1 MKVRKLLDTCVAF
14 PKSIKIMAYI
24 NKLER
29 FETIWSGGHSYDVPI
44 SLLEGSLTTQ
54 LDSRLAVRKDDGSIE
69 VVLPDDVLR
78 IVSAR
83 LSSWSYSPPV
93 SDEHSEVAAMQMYP
107 CSKGTYDSPACV
119 LYSEDGEQILRM
131 YSAWGKDD
139 KVYVSV
145 IRKPTTIA
153 VGTGT
158 TAGGVVGVVGV
169 AGLAAGV
176 VGLAVGLAGLAV
188 GVAGLRAGVVGLA
201 VGVVGLSV
209 GVAGLVAGV
218 AGLGCGFSKPTWG

>member
-1 MKVRKLLDTCVAF
+1 MNVSEIVYRVKAAIGEVVNLDNPRLAEGVNSDNLEYIIVDKISYAF
-14 PKSIKIMAYI
+14 EWVIQNA
-24 NKLER
+24 
-29 FETIWSGGHSYDVPI
+29 PI

-69 VVLPDDVLR
+69 IVLPDDVLR

-83 LSSWSYSPPV
+83 LSSWSYSPPI

-119 LYSEDGEQILRM
+119 LYSEDGKQILRM

-153 VGTGT
+153 VDPADGTKSLDVPSRLEASFIYYISALTMQAMGENAQSFFEIAT
-158 TAGGVVGVVGV
+158 LNLKNNGE
-169 AGLAAGV
+169 
-176 VGLAVGLAGLAV
+176 
-188 GVAGLRAGVVGLA
+188 
-201 VGVVGLSV
+201 
-209 GVAGLVAGV
+209 
-218 AGLGCGFSKPTWG
+218 

>member
-1 MKVRKLLDTCVAF
+1 MNVSEIVYRVKAAIGEVVNLDNPRLAEGVNSDNLEHIIVDKISYAF
-14 PKSIKIMAYI
+14 EGVIQNA
-24 NKLER
+24 
-29 FETIWSGGHSYDVPI
+29 PI

-83 LSSWSYSPPV
+83 LSSWFVSPPI

-119 LYSEDGEQILRM
+119 LYSEDGKQILRM
-131 YSAWGKDD
+131 YTAYGKDD

-153 VGTGT
+153 VDPADGTKSLDVPSRLEASFIYYISALTMQAMGENAQSFFEIAT
-158 TAGGVVGVVGV
+158 LNLKNNGE
-169 AGLAAGV
+169 
-176 VGLAVGLAGLAV
+176 
-188 GVAGLRAGVVGLA
+188 
-201 VGVVGLSV
+201 
-209 GVAGLVAGV
+209 
-218 AGLGCGFSKPTWG
+218 

>member
-1 MKVRKLLDTCVAF
+1 MNVSEIIYRVKAAIGEVVNLDNPRLAEGVNSDNLEYIIVDKISYAF
-14 PKSIKIMAYI
+14 EWVIQNA
-24 NKLER
+24 
-29 FETIWSGGHSYDVPI
+29 PI

-83 LSSWSYSPPV
+83 LSSWFVSPPI

-119 LYSEDGEQILRM
+119 LYSEDGKQILRM

-153 VGTGT
+153 VDPADGTKSLDVPSRLEASFIYYISALTMQAMGENAQSFFEIAT
-158 TAGGVVGVVGV
+158 LNLKNNGE
-169 AGLAAGV
+169 
-176 VGLAVGLAGLAV
+176 
-188 GVAGLRAGVVGLA
+188 
-201 VGVVGLSV
+201 
-209 GVAGLVAGV
+209 
-218 AGLGCGFSKPTWG
+218 

>member
-1 MKVRKLLDTCVAF
+1 MNVSEIMYRVKAAIGEVVNLDNPRLAEGVNSDNLEYIIVDKISYAF
-14 PKSIKIMAYI
+14 EWVIQNA
-24 NKLER
+24 
-29 FETIWSGGHSYDVPI
+29 PI

-119 LYSEDGEQILRM
+119 LYSEDGKQILRM

-153 VGTGT
+153 VDPADGTKSLDVPSRLEASFIYYISALTMQAMGENAQSFFEIAT
-158 TAGGVVGVVGV
+158 LNLKNNGE
-169 AGLAAGV
+169 
-176 VGLAVGLAGLAV
+176 
-188 GVAGLRAGVVGLA
+188 
-201 VGVVGLSV
+201 
-209 GVAGLVAGV
+209 
-218 AGLGCGFSKPTWG
+218 

>member
-1 MKVRKLLDTCVAF
+1 MNVSEIIYRVKAAIGEVVNLDNPRLAEGVNSDNLENIIVDKISYAF
-14 PKSIKIMAYI
+14 EWVIQNA
-24 NKLER
+24 
-29 FETIWSGGHSYDVPI
+29 PI

-69 VVLPDDVLR
+69 IVLPDDVLR

-83 LSSWSYSPPV
+83 LSSWFVSPPI

-119 LYSEDGEQILRM
+119 LYSEDGKQILRM

-153 VGTGT
+153 VDPVDGTKSLDVPSRLEASFIYYISALTMQAMGENAQSFFEIAT
-158 TAGGVVGVVGV
+158 LNLKNNGE
-169 AGLAAGV
+169 
-176 VGLAVGLAGLAV
+176 
-188 GVAGLRAGVVGLA
+188 
-201 VGVVGLSV
+201 
-209 GVAGLVAGV
+209 
-218 AGLGCGFSKPTWG
+218 